1 MSHEEIEVKFLLDD
15 LTAMRQRLLSM
26 GATLATPRTYEDNLC
41 FDNPDQRLQQHGDF
55 HRLVSPIAATPTDTN
70 PATDYRTASRG
81 DQ

>member
-41 FDNPDQRLQQHGDF
+41 FDTPDQRQEGLRMLSRPKGNL
-55 HRLVSPIAATPTDTN
+55 RCN
-70 PATDYRTASRG
+70 PGPS
-81 DQ
+81 